1 VHMDTKEKTR
11 PLTALEINLE
21 RTKAVVD
28 IPEKYMRLLDV
39 VKNHYGVS
47 KRTEDLLVELHHPFV
62 NWEYVLVQLKTLSI
76 GDFYDFNTHEDGLS
90 ALKTFADI
98 YLTVITSAGDEE
110 VKDNAVRYCFEYLNT
125 VLSNSGK
132 LLERNTALFLPLFR
146 SLADL
151 SLAQGQLL
159 KKSSGYVKA
168 VARRMMENHGDT
180 MRHHAFRGDTMRHH
194 VPLTDE
200 VNRLLFSAFKSTYL
214 YWLTQPDPSQW
225 FSTESETGE
234 AHDAYHELISPLSH
248 EHIRKLI
255 ARLEDLQQQAA
266 TDADG
271 LARYLELPDH
281 AQIANGYLVIAD
293 ALEKSGAFEG
303 RRYLLKLHF
312 LFKMVGVA
320 GLSDIHNTGLIEIN
334 RCLGRALKEES
345 DRNVNALVQE
355 IFRLWKKTVLQNQ
368 YRSSILDCITTL
380 AKEIFELNNHSL
392 VDTFIEELVAF
403 GFQHPDVK
411 GSTTEWQIQVNP
423 AHIQNIRS
431 WLEIISRKPRWTK
444 KLLSALI
451 INLKLKGVFVRDT
464 DLLQKDI
471 SQLLNADIL
480 PAYNLVKQLL
490 RIFPIYFTEIGAE
503 GELRTIST
511 AVDELSGRHDRLIY
525 FLRKQSHV
533 ESNSLLVPFIE
544 DIFRYWNSGDKPF
557 LKEHLPEEVYGE
569 VQAAGEYFDDLHLI
583 FGDLFQKIHDDV
595 PKLLEWDRQKISKE
609 INGVAGV
616 SEREKERAELMIR
629 FYQLIYNKYFHQ
641 HIDILKELET
651 SCLLDLRKIRSL
663 KRSLARKDYYKSLTI
678 ILAMLAV
685 LKEKVLSSQKTDYFE
700 NIYYK
705 RHIAAGIPS
714 MYGTY
719 REEKFEAMGLAFR
732 LESFATMLFERLVES
747 LNLKFITK
755 STLMRIHEY
764 LWLYIKA
771 LELEGLATEGLVSKL
786 RFITSAL
793 QIRQFSIDQY
803 IDIFQFIAKGIQD
816 ITRDYYI
823 DAHRPNLPVIIGQL
837 IDGDEWGHDAASCP
851 HNAHDAA
858 SCPHNKIIAPKDQ
871 KAFYQYSENFVRS
884 IIAAAF
890 GLQVLDN
897 FVNAVIRTLSAELEK
912 FKDDKHILNLVMAY
926 IPELAIST
934 LYKKNRDADNQIL
947 IGNKAYMLKELISF
961 NLPVPPGFII
971 TTEVFRGYE
980 GVVGYKHIYKDL
992 KRRVYKEIKELERIT
1007 GKTFGDPRNPL
1018 LLSVRSGATISLPG
1032 MMCSIL
1038 NVGINETIAEGLA
1051 QKEDY
1056 PWAAWDSYRRFLQ
1069 TWAMFQGIDRNI
1081 FDEVMKSHKSRYAI
1095 TKKFQFI
1102 PEQMKQLALSYKEAI
1117 VKRGIRIMDNPYQQL
1132 QHAILD
1138 VFASWNSEQARIYR
1152 HQMHLSD
1159 EWGTAVIV
1167 QAMVFGNLNEHSG
1180 SGVIFTRDPKGSS
1193 QDVAINGDFIFCVQ
1207 GEDIVSGLVETFPI
1221 SEKQRI
1227 AEKRESLITLE
1238 TKFPEIYNELVRIA
1252 ELLVYEKGFNQQE
1265 IEFTFENDTKRGLH
1279 ILQTRDMVQRETD
1292 KVRTFVGDEELERSF
1307 LGIGIGVSGGALTG
1321 RAVYSEKEIEH
1332 FREKEPETALIL
1344 IRPDTVP
1351 DDVGIILKADGILTA
1366 RGGGTSHAAVTIP
1379 QLNKVGVVGF
1389 NKLHVYESQGY
1400 SKVDG
1405 KTIRGGDF
1413 ISIDG
1418 WSGAVYTGKHEIGAD
1433 ESYKIVL

>member
-1 VHMDTKEKTR
+1 MATSEKTR
-11 PLTALEINLE
+11 HLTALEINLE

-28 IPEKYMRLLDV
+28 IPEKYRILLSV

-47 KRTEDLLVELHHPFV
+47 KRTEELLVELHHPFV
-62 NWEYVLVQLKTLSI
+62 NWEYLLVQLKGLSI

-90 ALKTFADI
+90 ALKSFADI
-98 YLTVITSAGDEE
+98 YLTVISSAGNEE
-110 VKDNAVRYCFEYLNT
+110 VKDNAVRYCFEYLHT
-125 VLSNSGK
+125 VLSSSGN
-132 LLERNTALFLPLFR
+132 LLERNTALFPPVFR

-151 SLAQGQLL
+151 SRTQSHLL
-159 KKSSGYVKA
+159 KKSSSYMKA
-168 VARRMMENHGDT
+168 IARLMMENHVGID
-180 MRHHAFRGDTMRHH
+180 
-194 VPLTDE
+194 LNE
-200 VNRLLFSAFKSTYL
+200 VNRLLFSAFKATYR

-225 FSTESETGE
+225 FSQDGETKE
-234 AHDAYHELISPLSH
+234 DHDAYRDLISPLSH
-248 EHIRKLI
+248 EHIRRLLSRLKDPDQHAETAADKL
-255 ARLEDLQQQAA
+255 AP
-266 TDADG
+266 
-271 LARYLELPDH
+271 YLDMPDH

-293 ALEKSGAFEG
+293 ALEKSSAFEG
-303 RRYLLKLHF
+303 RRYLVKLHF
-312 LFKMVGVA
+312 LFNLMSVA
-320 GLSDIHNTGLIEIN
+320 GLSDIHNAGLIEIN

-345 DRNVNALVQE
+345 DRNIHDLVQK
-355 IFRLWKKTVLQNQ
+355 IFRLLKKPVSQNQ
-368 YRSSILDCITTL
+368 YRSSILDCVTTL
-380 AKEIFELNNHSL
+380 AKEIFELNRHPL

-451 INLKLKGVFVRDT
+451 INLKLRGVFVRDT

-471 SQLLNADIL
+471 SRLLNADIL
-480 PAYNLVKQLL
+480 PAYNLLKQLL

-511 AVDELSGRHDRLIY
+511 AVDELSARNDRLIY

-533 ESNSLLVPFIE
+533 ESNSRLVPFIE

-557 LKEHLPEEVYGE
+557 LKNHLPEEVYRE
-569 VQAAGEYFDDLHLI
+569 VQAAGEYFDDLHVI
-583 FGDLFQKIHDDV
+583 FGDLFQKIHGDV
-595 PKLLEWDRQKISKE
+595 AKLLEWDREKISKE
-609 INGVAGV
+609 INGVAVV

-629 FYQLIYNKYFHQ
+629 FYQLLYNKYFHQ
-641 HIDILKELET
+641 YVDILKDLEM

-663 KRSLARKDYYKSLTI
+663 KRSLQKKDYYKSLTLV
-678 ILAMLAV
+678 LAMLAV

-719 REEKFEAMGLAFR
+719 REEKFEAMGLTFR

-755 STLMRIHEY
+755 STLLRIHEY

-771 LELEGLATEGLVSKL
+771 LELEGLATEGLVAKL
-786 RFITSAL
+786 RYITSAL

-823 DAHRPNLPVIIGQL
+823 DAHRSNLPVIIGQL
-837 IDGDEWGHDAASCP
+837 IDGDETRD
-851 HNAHDAA
+851 
-858 SCPHNKIIAPKDQ
+858 KKTITPKDQ
-871 KAFYQYSENFVRS
+871 KVFYQYSENFVRS
-884 IIAAAF
+884 IIASAF

-897 FVNAVIRTLSAELEK
+897 FVSAVIRTLSAELEK
-912 FKDDKHILNLVMAY
+912 FKDNKEILNLVMAY

-934 LYKKNRDADNQIL
+934 LYKKNKDADNQIL
-947 IGNKAYMLKELISF
+947 IGNKAYLLKELISF
-961 NLPVPPGFII
+961 NLPVPPGFVI

-980 GVVGYKHIYKDL
+980 GVVGYKYIYNDL
-992 KRRVYKEIKELERIT
+992 KRRVYNEIKALERIT
-1007 GKTFGDPRNPL
+1007 GKTFGNPQNPL

-1032 MMCSIL
+1032 MMRSFL
-1038 NVGINETIAEGLA
+1038 NVGINETIAEGFA
-1051 QKEDY
+1051 RNEDHR
-1056 PWAAWDSYRRFLQ
+1056 WAAWDSYRRFLQ
-1069 TWAMFQGIDRNI
+1069 TWGMFQGLERNI
-1081 FDEVMKSHKSRYAI
+1081 FDEIMIRYKNRYAVA
-1095 TKKFQFI
+1095 KKFQFT
-1102 PEQMKQLALSYKEAI
+1102 PEQMQLLALSYKEAV
-1117 VKRGIRIMDNPYQQL
+1117 VKRGIRILDNAYQQL

-1138 VFASWNSEQARIYR
+1138 VFASWHSEQARIYR

-1167 QAMVFGNLNEHSG
+1167 QAMVFGNLHENSG
-1180 SGVIFTRDPKGSS
+1180 SGVIFTRDPKSSS
-1193 QDVAINGDFIFCVQ
+1193 QDVAINGDFIFRVQ

-1221 SEKQRI
+1221 SEKQRLS
-1227 AEKRESLITLE
+1227 EKRDSLISLE
-1238 TKFPEIYNELVRIA
+1238 TKFPEIYNELIRIA
-1252 ELLVYEKGFNQQE
+1252 EFLVYEKGFNQQE
-1265 IEFTFENDTKRGLH
+1265 IEFTFENATKKGLY
-1279 ILQTRDMVQRETD
+1279 ILQTRDMVQRETA
-1292 KVRTFVGDEELERSF
+1292 KVRTFVGDGDLERSF
-1307 LGIGIGVSGGALTG
+1307 LGMGIGVSGGALTG
-1321 RAVYSEKEIEH
+1321 RVVYSEEEIEH

-1351 DDVGIILKADGILTA
+1351 DDVGILLKADGILTA

-1389 NKLHVYESQGY
+1389 NKLHVYESEGY

-1405 KTIRGGDF
+1405 KTIQGGDF

-1418 WSGAVYTGKHEIGAD
+1418 WSGAVYAGKHEIGAD
-1433 ESYKIVL
+1433 ESYKIIF

>member
-1 VHMDTKEKTR
+1 MDTKGKTR

-28 IPEKYMRLLDV
+28 IPEKYRRLLGV

-47 KRTEDLLVELHHPFV
+47 KRTEELLVELHHPFV
-62 NWEYVLVQLKTLSI
+62 NWEYLLVQLKTLSI

-98 YLTVITSAGDEE
+98 YLAVITSAGDEE
-110 VKDNAVRYCFEYLNT
+110 VRDNAVRYCFEYLNT
-125 VLSNSGK
+125 VLSNSGNR
-132 LLERNTALFLPLFR
+132 LARNAALFPPLFR

-151 SLAQGQLL
+151 SRSQGQLL

-168 VARRMMENHGDT
+168 VARRMMDNHGDT
-180 MRHHAFRGDTMRHH
+180 MRHP
-194 VPLTDE
+194 VPILDE
-200 VNRLLFSAFKSTYL
+200 VSRLLFSAFQSTYR
-214 YWLTQPDPSQW
+214 YWLTQPDPSLW
-225 FSTESETGE
+225 FSTDGETRE
-234 AHDAYHELISPLSH
+234 DCDAYRELIVPLSH
-248 EHIRKLI
+248 EHLRKLI
-255 ARLEDLQQQAA
+255 ARLEDLHQQAA

-271 LARYLELPDH
+271 PARYLEMPDH

-303 RRYLLKLHF
+303 RRYLVKLHF
-312 LFKMVGVA
+312 LFKMMGVA

-345 DRNVNALVQE
+345 DRNVNDLVRE
-355 IFRLWKKTVLQNQ
+355 IFRLWKKTVLQSQ

-411 GSTTEWQIQVNP
+411 GSTAEWQIQVNP

-444 KLLSALI
+444 RLLSALI
-451 INLKLKGVFVRDT
+451 INLKLKGVFIRDT

-471 SQLLNADIL
+471 SRLLNADIL

-511 AVDELSGRHDRLIY
+511 AVDELSARRDRLIY

-533 ESNSLLVPFIE
+533 ESNSRLVPFIE
-544 DIFRYWNSGDKPF
+544 DIFRYWNSGDKRS
-557 LKEHLPEEVYGE
+557 LQDHLPAEVYGE
-569 VQAAGEYFDDLHLI
+569 VEAAGEYFDELHII
-583 FGDLFQKIHDDV
+583 FGSLFQKIHDDV
-595 PKLLEWDRQKISKE
+595 PKLLEWDREKISKE
-609 INGVAGV
+609 INCVAGV
-616 SEREKERAELMIR
+616 SGREKERAELMIR

-641 HIDILKELET
+641 HMDILRDLET
-651 SCLLDLRKIRSL
+651 SCLLDMRKIRSL
-663 KRSLARKDYYKSLTI
+663 KRSLARKDYYKSLTLV
-678 ILAMLAV
+678 LAMLAV
-685 LKEKVLSSQKTDYFE
+685 LKEKVLSSQKMDYFE

-714 MYGTY
+714 MYGSY
-719 REEKFEAMGLAFR
+719 REEKFEAMGLTFR

-755 STLMRIHEY
+755 STLLRIHEY

-771 LELEGLATEGLVSKL
+771 LELEGLATEGLVAKL
-786 RFITSAL
+786 RYITSAL

-823 DAHRPNLPVIIGQL
+823 DAHRSNLPVIIGQM
-837 IDGDEWGHDAASCP
+837 IDGDEWGHDAP
-851 HNAHDAA
+851 

-884 IIAAAF
+884 IIASAF

-912 FKDDKHILNLVMAY
+912 FKDNKEILNLVMAY

-947 IGNKAYMLKELISF
+947 IGNKAYLLKELISF
-961 NLPVPPGFII
+961 NLSVPPGFII

-980 GVVGYKHIYKDL
+980 GIVGYKHIYKDL

-1081 FDEVMKSHKSRYAI
+1081 FDEIMKSYKSRYAVA
-1095 TKKFQFI
+1095 KKFQFN

-1117 VKRGIRIMDNPYQQL
+1117 VKRGIRILDNPYQQL

-1138 VFASWNSEQARIYR
+1138 VFASWHSEQARIYR
-1152 HQMHLSD
+1152 HQIHLSD

-1227 AEKRESLITLE
+1227 TEKRESLISLE
-1238 TKFPEIYNELVRIA
+1238 TKFPEIYSELVRIA

-1265 IEFTFENDTKRGLH
+1265 IEFTFENDTKRGLY

-1292 KVRTFVGDEELERSF
+1292 KVRTFVADGELERSF

-1405 KTIRGGDF
+1405 RTIRGGDF

-1418 WSGAVYTGKHEIGAD
+1418 WSGAVYAGKHEIGVD

>member
-1 VHMDTKEKTR
+1 MDTKEKTR
-11 PLTALEINLE
+11 HLTALEINLE

-28 IPEKYMRLLDV
+28 IPEKFRILLDV

-47 KRTEDLLVELHHPFV
+47 KRTEEMLIELHHPFV
-62 NWEYVLVQLKTLSI
+62 NWEYLLVQLKSLSM

-98 YLTVITSAGDEE
+98 YLTIISSAGDEE
-110 VKDNAVRYCFEYLNT
+110 IKDNAVRYCFEFLNT
-125 VLSNSGK
+125 VLSNSGN
-132 LLERNTALFLPLFR
+132 LLERNTALFLPVFR

-151 SLAQGQLL
+151 SLTQDHLL
-159 KKSSGYVKA
+159 KKSSSYVKEI
-168 VARRMMENHGDT
+168 ARLT
-180 MRHHAFRGDTMRHH
+180 MKNQVR
-194 VPLTDE
+194 TDLHE
-200 VNRLLFSAFKSTYL
+200 VNRLLLSAFKSTYL

-225 FSTESETGE
+225 LSTDGETE
-234 AHDAYHELISPLSH
+234 EDRDAYREMISPLSH
-248 EHIRKLI
+248 EHIRGLL
-255 ARLEDLQQQAA
+255 ARLKDLGQHSM
-266 TDADG
+266 TDADS
-271 LARYLELPDH
+271 LAPYLDMPDH

-293 ALEKSGAFEG
+293 ALEKSSAFEG
-303 RRYLLKLHF
+303 RHYLVKLNF
-312 LFKMVGVA
+312 LFNLMSVA
-320 GLSDIHNTGLIEIN
+320 GLSDIHNAGLIEIN
-334 RCLGRALKEES
+334 RCLGRALNEENHQ
-345 DRNVNALVQE
+345 NVNDFIRK
-355 IFRLWKKTVLQNQ
+355 IFRLLKNTPSRIQ
-368 YRSSILDCITTL
+368 YRSSIIDCITTL
-380 AKEIFELNNHSL
+380 AREVFESNNHPL

-451 INLKLKGVFVRDT
+451 INLKVRGVFVRDT

-471 SQLLNADIL
+471 SRLLNTDIL
-480 PAYNLVKQLL
+480 PAYNLLKQLL

-511 AVDELSGRHDRLIY
+511 AVDELSARNDRLIY

-533 ESNSLLVPFIE
+533 ESNSRLVPFIE

-557 LKEHLPEEVYGE
+557 LKDHLPEEVYRE
-569 VQAAGEYFDDLHLI
+569 VQAAGEYFDDLHVI
-583 FGDLFQKIHDDV
+583 FDNLFQKIHGDV
-595 PKLLEWDRQKISKE
+595 AKLLEWDREKISKE

-616 SEREKERAELMIR
+616 SEKEKERAELMIR

-641 HIDILKELET
+641 HMDILKDLET
-651 SCLLDLRKIRSL
+651 SCLLDPRKIRSL
-663 KRSLARKDYYKSLTI
+663 KRSLQKKDYYKSLTI
-678 ILAMLAV
+678 VLAMLTV
-685 LKEKVLSSQKTDYFE
+685 LKEKVLSSQKTDCFE

-719 REEKFEAMGLAFR
+719 REEKFEAMGLTFR
-732 LESFATMLFERLVES
+732 LEGFATMLFERLVES

-755 STLMRIHEY
+755 STLLRIHEY

-771 LELEGLATEGLVSKL
+771 LELEGLATEGLVAKL
-786 RFITSAL
+786 RYITSAL

-823 DAHRPNLPVIIGQL
+823 DAHRSNLPVIIGRM
-837 IDGDEWGHDAASCP
+837 IDGDEYGD
-851 HNAHDAA
+851 
-858 SCPHNKIIAPKDQ
+858 NKIIAPKDQ

-884 IIAAAF
+884 IIASAF

-897 FVNAVIRTLSAELEK
+897 FVNAIIRTLSAELEK
-912 FKDDKHILNLVMAY
+912 FKDNKEILNLVMAY

-934 LYKKNRDADNQIL
+934 LHKKNKEADNQIL
-947 IGNKAYMLKELISF
+947 IGNKAYLLKELISF

-980 GVVGYKHIYKDL
+980 GVVGYKHIYRDL
-992 KRRVYKEIKELERIT
+992 KRRVYKEIKDLERVT
-1007 GKTFGDPRNPL
+1007 GKTLGDPRNPL

-1032 MMCSIL
+1032 MMCSFL
-1038 NVGINETIAEGLA
+1038 NVGINETIAEGFA
-1051 QKEDY
+1051 RKEDHQ
-1056 PWAAWDSYRRFLQ
+1056 WAAWDSYRRFLQ

-1081 FDEVMKSHKSRYAI
+1081 FDEIMKSYKSRYTVA
-1095 TKKFQFI
+1095 KKFQFN
-1102 PEQMKQLALSYKEAI
+1102 PEQMKQLALSYKKAI
-1117 VKRGIRIMDNPYQQL
+1117 VERGIRILDNPYQQL

-1138 VFASWNSEQARIYR
+1138 VFASWHSEQARIYR

-1167 QAMVFGNLNEHSG
+1167 QAMVFGNLNERSG

-1227 AEKRESLITLE
+1227 SERRESLISLE
-1238 TKFPEIYNELVRIA
+1238 TKFPEIYDELVRIA

-1265 IEFTFENDTKRGLH
+1265 IEFTFENDTKKGLH
-1279 ILQTRDMVQRETD
+1279 VLQTRDMVQRETD
-1292 KVRTFVGDEELERSF
+1292 KVRTFVGDGDLERSF
-1307 LGIGIGVSGGALTG
+1307 LGMGIGISGGALTG
-1321 RAVYSEKEIEH
+1321 RVVYSEKEIEH
-1332 FREKEPETALIL
+1332 FREKDPATALIL

-1389 NKLHVYESQGY
+1389 NKLHVYESEGY
-1400 SKVDG
+1400 SKIDG

-1418 WSGAVYTGKHEIGAD
+1418 WSGAVYAGKHEIGAD

>member
-1 VHMDTKEKTR
+1 MDTKQKTP

-21 RTKAVVD
+21 RTRVVVD
-28 IPEKYMRLLDV
+28 IPEKDRRLLSV
-39 VKNHYGVS
+39 VQNHYGVS
-47 KRTEDLLVELHHPFV
+47 KRTEELLVELHHPLV
-62 NWEYVLVQLKTLSI
+62 NWEYLLVQLKTLSI

-90 ALKTFADI
+90 ALKIFADI
-98 YLTVITSAGDEE
+98 YLAVITSAGDEE

-125 VLSNSGK
+125 VLSSSGN
-132 LLERNTALFLPLFR
+132 LLERNTALFTPLFR

-151 SLAQGQLL
+151 SRTQDRLL

-168 VARRMMENHGDT
+168 VVRRMME
-180 MRHHAFRGDTMRHH
+180 HHGDTMRHH
-194 VPLTDE
+194 VPMTEE

-225 FSTESETGE
+225 FLTDGETTEDR
-234 AHDAYHELISPLSH
+234 DAFRELISPLSH

-255 ARLEDLQQQAA
+255 ARLEDLHQRAA
-266 TDADG
+266 TDADR
-271 LARYLELPDH
+271 LARYLEMPDH

-303 RRYLLKLHF
+303 RRYLVKLHF
-312 LFKMVGVA
+312 LFKMMGVS
-320 GLSDIHNTGLIEIN
+320 GLSEMHNTGLIEIN

-345 DRNVNALVQE
+345 DQNLNDLVQK
-355 IFRLWKKTVLQNQ
+355 IFRLLKETVLQNQ

-403 GFQHPDVK
+403 GFQHPDLK

-431 WLEIISRKPRWTK
+431 WLEIIARKPRWTK

-451 INLKLKGVFVRDT
+451 INLNLKGVFVRDT
-464 DLLQKDI
+464 DLLQKEI
-471 SQLLNADIL
+471 SRLLNADIL
-480 PAYNLVKQLL
+480 PAYNLLKQLL

-511 AVDELSGRHDRLIY
+511 AVDELSARRDRLIY

-533 ESNSLLVPFIE
+533 ESNSRLVPFIE
-544 DIFRYWNSGDKPF
+544 DIFRYWNSGDKLF
-557 LKEHLPEEVYGE
+557 LKDHLPEEVYRE
-569 VQAAGEYFDDLHLI
+569 VQAAGEYFDGIHVI
-583 FGDLFQKIHDDV
+583 FDSLFQKIHDDV
-595 PKLLEWDRQKISKE
+595 AKFLEWDREKISKE

-616 SEREKERAELMIR
+616 SEREKERAELMIQ

-641 HIDILKELET
+641 HIDILKDLET
-651 SCLLDLRKIRSL
+651 SCLLDPRKIRSL
-663 KRSLARKDYYKSLTI
+663 RRSLARKDYYKSLAI
-678 ILAMLAV
+678 VLAMLAV

-719 REEKFEAMGLAFR
+719 REEKFEAMGLTFR

-771 LELEGLATEGLVSKL
+771 LDLEGLATEGLVSKL

-823 DAHRPNLPVIIGQL
+823 DAHRSNLPVIIGQM
-837 IDGDEWGHDAASCP
+837 IDGDEWGHDAASCHKGTDLKSVP
-851 HNAHDAA
+851 
-858 SCPHNKIIAPKDQ
+858 IIAPKDQ
-871 KAFYQYSENFVRS
+871 KAFYRYSESFVRS
-884 IIAAAF
+884 VIASAF

-912 FKDDKHILNLVMAY
+912 FKDDKKILNLVMAY

-934 LYKKNRDADNQIL
+934 LYKKNKDSDNQIL
-947 IGNKAYMLKELISF
+947 IGNKAYLLKELISF

-980 GVVGYKHIYKDL
+980 GVVGYKQIYKDL

-1051 QKEDY
+1051 KKEDY
-1056 PWAAWDSYRRFLQ
+1056 RWAAWDSYRRFLQ

-1081 FDEVMKSHKSRYAI
+1081 FDEIMKSFKVRYAVA
-1095 TKKFQFI
+1095 KKFQFN

-1117 VKRGIRIMDNPYQQL
+1117 VKRGIRILDNPYHQL
-1132 QHAILD
+1132 QRAIRD

-1152 HQMHLSD
+1152 RQMHLSD

-1180 SGVIFTRDPKGSS
+1180 SGVIFTRDPKGPS

-1221 SEKQRI
+1221 SEKQRV
-1227 AEKRESLITLE
+1227 AENRESLISLE

-1265 IEFTFENDTKRGLH
+1265 IEFTFEDATEKGLY

-1292 KVRTFVGDEELERSF
+1292 KVRTFVGDGDLERSF
-1307 LGIGIGVSGGALTG
+1307 LGMGIGVSGGALSG

-1351 DDVGIILKADGILTA
+1351 DDVGILLKADGILTA

-1389 NKLHVYESQGY
+1389 NKLHVHESQGY

-1405 KTIRGGDF
+1405 KTIHGGDF

-1418 WSGAVYTGKHEIGAD
+1418 WSGAVYTGKHEIGVD